1 MEQGNETFSSA
12 VAETRKTGCRQTE
25 RLSKRECEVMD
36 CVVKGLANK
45 QIAAAL
51 NVSSNTVDTYLRRI
65 YAKLHVQNRTAAG
78 ARFLSRVFVT

>member
-1 MEQGNETFSSA
+1 
-12 VAETRKTGCRQTE
+12 
-25 RLSKRECEVMD
+25 MD